1 MDGRQTRATYMG
13 RSRFIYQGVTSIRG
27 TQPTNNML
35 CDRLVYSKDSI
46 WHCKGARTI
55 QLVFHC
61 TRHTRRWKMIWQFFS
76 PMLSFSHQTLMRF
89 RSNGYPFFI
98 CGTKNAKNARAQCF
112 EQRHTYIISG
122 PHSAQQWSKVSY
134 KDVIRN
140 DDFDRV
146 FFLVWRTHHNIF
158 CWPQTDMSQPN
169 KLHRTFLPDWLIDFR
184 RIISTPTSGPRFS
197 ISGMC
202 QCGLH
207 HTLLTKAKVHFA
219 QFLFSMFAEVK
230 DRAHAVSI
238 SHFRTCYL
246 ERFVGVWAWLDFP
259 KTGMLRG
266 VC

>member
-1 MDGRQTRATYMG
+1 
-13 RSRFIYQGVTSIRG
+13 
-27 TQPTNNML
+27 
-35 CDRLVYSKDSI
+35 
-46 WHCKGARTI
+46 
-55 QLVFHC
+55 
-61 TRHTRRWKMIWQFFS
+61 
-76 PMLSFSHQTLMRF
+76 
-89 RSNGYPFFI
+89 
-98 CGTKNAKNARAQCF
+98 
-112 EQRHTYIISG
+112 
-122 PHSAQQWSKVSY
+122 
-134 KDVIRN
+134 
-140 DDFDRV
+140 
-146 FFLVWRTHHNIF
+146 
-158 CWPQTDMSQPN
+158 MSQPN

-207 HTLLTKAKVHFA
+207 HTLLTKAKVQFA

-266 VC
+266 VCIGVCGFSDWNSRRLIDPHICIYIDIWTFDKWLLSATEYPSVERFTNWYGVFGQVERQHIAHFPGQWIYMNT